1 MMTTGVRNGL
11 RATFQISIQAD
22 TQPDAQLLAE
32 LEEIDLRWRAEGMGM
47 RYRPL
52 GSWLELDL
60 LLARLGID
68 GPEYI
73 IVESLAR
80 NRFVQTM
87 GDPGALIIEVCGN
100 AGTPHPDVWRLR
112 RAPGD
117 VLPTASLGAVLF
129 EGGMDAENLFTVDE
143 AGRVFRE
150 WLRGGAVSGVVLER
164 VVY

>member
-1 MMTTGVRNGL
+1 MTTTGVRTGL
-11 RATFQISIQAD
+11 RATIQLSIQD
-22 TQPDAQLLAE
+22 ETQPDAQLLAE

-52 GSWLELDL
+52 RAWLELDL
-60 LLARLGID
+60 LLARLGIG
-68 GPEYI
+68 GPDFI
-73 IVESLAR
+73 VVESLAR
-80 NRFVQTM
+80 HRFVQTM

-100 AGTPHPDVWRLR
+100 AGTLHPDVWRLR

-117 VLPTASLGAVLF
+117 VLPTASLGVVLF
-129 EGGMDAENLFTVDE
+129 EGGMDAENLFIVEE

-150 WLRGGAVSGVVLER
+150 WLRGGEVSGVVLER

>member
-1 MMTTGVRNGL
+1 MTTTGVRDGP
-11 RATFQISIQAD
+11 RATIQRSVQAE
-22 TQPDAQLLAE
+22 TQPDVQLFAE

-47 RYRPL
+47 QYSPL
-52 GSWLELDL
+52 RSWLELDL
-60 LLARLGID
+60 LLARLGIG
-68 GPEYI
+68 GPDFI

-100 AGTPHPDVWRLR
+100 LGTPHPDVWRLR

-117 VLPTASLGAVLF
+117 VLPTAALGAVLF
-129 EGGMDAENLFTVDE
+129 EGGMDVENLFTVEE
-143 AGRVFRE
+143 AERVFRE

>member
-1 MMTTGVRNGL
+1 MTTTGVRNGL
-11 RATFQISIQAD
+11 RATIQLSSQAE

-32 LEEIDLRWRAEGMGM
+32 LEEIDLRWLAEGMGTQ
-47 RYRPL
+47 YRPL
-52 GSWLELDL
+52 RSWLELDL

-68 GPEYI
+68 GPEFI

-80 NRFVQTM
+80 SRWVQTM

-100 AGTPHPDVWRLR
+100 AATSDRDVWRLR

-117 VLPTASLGAVLF
+117 VLPTASLGALLF
-129 EGGMDAENLFTVDE
+129 EGGMPVENLFTVEE

>member
-1 MMTTGVRNGL
+1 MTTTGVRTGL
-11 RATFQISIQAD
+11 RATIQLSIQD
-22 TQPDAQLLAE
+22 ETQPDAQLLAE

-52 GSWLELDL
+52 RSWLELDL
-60 LLARLGID
+60 LLVRLGIG
-68 GPEYI
+68 GPDFI
-73 IVESLAR
+73 IVESLGR

-100 AGTPHPDVWRLR
+100 LGTPHPDVWRLR

-117 VLPTASLGAVLF
+117 VLPTAELGAVLF
-129 EGGMDAENLFTVDE
+129 GGGIDVENLFTVEE

>member
-1 MMTTGVRNGL
+1 MTTIDIQVRVRGDLL
-11 RATFQISIQAD
+11 RDVQTELE
-22 TQPDAQLLAE
+22 LLHE
-32 LEEIDLRWRAEGMGM
+32 LEEINLRWRAEGMGM
-47 RYRPL
+47 HYNPL
-52 GSWLELDL
+52 RSWIELDL
-60 LLARLGID
+60 LLARLRID
-68 GPEYI
+68 GPEFL
-73 IVESLAR
+73 IVESLATHR
-80 NRFVQTM
+80 WVQTM

-117 VLPTASLGAVLF
+117 VLPTASLGALLF
-129 EGGMDAENLFTVDE
+129 EGGMHLENLFTVEE